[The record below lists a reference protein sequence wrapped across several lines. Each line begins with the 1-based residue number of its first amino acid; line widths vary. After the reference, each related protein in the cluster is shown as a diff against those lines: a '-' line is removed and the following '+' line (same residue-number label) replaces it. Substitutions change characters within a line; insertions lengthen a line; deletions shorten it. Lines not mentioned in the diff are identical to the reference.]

1 MKLAALFSGGKDSA
15 YAIHLAKKSGYSV
28 DVLLTIFPHSD
39 ESHLLH
45 YPNIRFTSLQSESM
59 KIPQL
64 TEQLT
69 STDAKN
75 ESEALDKLI
84 ISAKENYSID
94 GIVHGGILSEYQ
106 KDNFSRICEKN
117 NLKIVSPLWNME
129 PESYMNE
136 LLSENF
142 EYVISTVSSDGL
154 NDSWLGRT
162 IQENDLSELK
172 KLQQKFD
179 FNLNFEGGEAET
191 FVINCPLFEKSI
203 IIQDSNTEWDGY
215 RGRFEILEAKLK
227 DNA

>member
-106 KDNFSRICEKN
+106 KDNFSTICEKN

-162 IQENDLSELK
+162 IQENDLIELK

-191 FVINCPLFEKSI
+191 FVTNCPLFEKPI